1 MQWIDTHAH
10 LYLDAFDTDRMEM
23 IARSI
28 ENGVTKML
36 LPNIDTDSIGPML
49 ELSRNFPENCF
60 PMIGL
65 HPTSVKED
73 YKTQLLVMESLLNE
87 EKFIAIGEIGIDLYW
102 DKTFINE
109 QKDAFKTQLRWAKQN
124 QLPVAIHTRE
134 AFPLILDLV
143 EEEAGDGL
151 TGVFHCFSGN
161 YDEAK
166 RIIDLGFMLGIGGV
180 LTYKKSQLPEVI
192 REIPIEFL
200 VLETDAPFLPPVPHR
215 GQRNESAYIPLIG
228 QKIAEIKELN
238 ISEIARITT
247 ENAERLFRIGSESN
261 PKKTQ

>member
-10 LYLDAFDTDRMEM
+10 LYLDAFEADRKEM

-28 ENGVTKML
+28 ENGVVKML
-36 LPNIDTDSIGPML
+36 LPNIDTDSIIPML
-49 ELSRNFPENCF
+49 ELCRQFPENCF
-60 PMIGL
+60 PMMGL

-73 YKTQLLVMESLLNE
+73 YKTQLSVMESLLNE

-109 QKDAFKTQLRWAKQN
+109 QKDAFKTQLRWAKQKN
-124 QLPVAIHTRE
+124 LPVAIHTRE

-143 EEEAGDGL
+143 EEEVGEGL

-161 YDEAK
+161 YEEAK
-166 RIIDLGFMLGIGGV
+166 RITDLGFLLGIGGV
-180 LTYKKSQLPEVI
+180 LTYKKTHLPEVI

-200 VLETDAPFLPPVPHR
+200 VLETDAPFLPPVPYR
-215 GQRNESAYIPLIG
+215 GKRNESAYIPLIG
-228 QKIAEIKELN
+228 QKIAEIKEMN
-238 ISEIARITT
+238 IHETARITT
-247 ENAERLFRIGSESN
+247 DNAERLFKSVMEENQI
-261 PKKTQ
+261 